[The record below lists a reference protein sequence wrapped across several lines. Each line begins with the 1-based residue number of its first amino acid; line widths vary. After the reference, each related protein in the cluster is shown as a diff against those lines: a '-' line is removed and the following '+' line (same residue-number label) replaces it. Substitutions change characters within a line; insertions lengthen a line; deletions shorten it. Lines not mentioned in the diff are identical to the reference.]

1 MTKNRSIAIA
11 NVAHYGLVSINIHD
25 DQKHK
30 INQTETIVWQ
40 MLYNINE
47 SMFSNAE
54 HSDMFINKK
63 PLSVNKD
70 KIRANLDNVAII
82 DIKDFYIHLMHK
94 MMCYHSLPISLEEF
108 FNDLYSVFTNSESS
122 VLEKLSARTCLRLMY
137 KILSNNKLY
146 KIKVYDHSIKF
157 DFTYHIEK
165 LIIDPLNGINALQAN
180 FADLLIVDADKLDDC
195 LSILENNFRMSNITI
210 ESKVL
215 TNHNEIA
222 DYSKILHAKFSKI
235 LKKKND

>member
-1 MTKNRSIAIA
+1 MTKQRSLAIA
-11 NVAHYGLVSINIHD
+11 NIVHNSLSTKGKTVKTAEIESI
-25 DQKHK
+25 
-30 INQTETIVWQ
+30 TWQ
-40 MLYNINE
+40 MLYNIDSN
-47 SMFSNAE
+47 MFDNSN
-54 HSDMFINKK
+54 HSDMFVNRM
-63 PLSVNKD
+63 PLLIIDD
-70 KIRANLDNVAII
+70 KIKGNINNIAII
-82 DIKDFYIHLMHK
+82 DIKDFYIHLMNK

-157 DFTYHIEK
+157 DFTYHIEN

-180 FADLLIVDADKLDDC
+180 YADLLVVDADKLDEC
-195 LSILENNFRMSNITI
+195 LMLLKTNFDTAFIT
-210 ESKVL
+210 KVL